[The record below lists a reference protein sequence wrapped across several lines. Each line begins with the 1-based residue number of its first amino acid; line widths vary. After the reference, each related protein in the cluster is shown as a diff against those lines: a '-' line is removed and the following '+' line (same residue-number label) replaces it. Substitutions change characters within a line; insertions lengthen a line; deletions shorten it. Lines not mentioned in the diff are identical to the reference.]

1 MRATISTEKPPAE
14 QRQDRIVLVIDR
26 PQYPKEGQDRPNIV
40 RRHFLSHAEAE
51 DIYVKIGKALIAEG
65 RKLPEIRP

>member
-26 PQYPKEGQDRPNIV
+26 PQWPKDGQERPNIV
-40 RRHFLSHAEAE
+40 RRHFLSYAEAE
-51 DIYVKIGKALIAEG
+51 DVYIKVGQALAAEG
-65 RKLPEIRP
+65 RKLPEVRP